1 MPADAATSSPSV
13 PDLQR
18 RIDELSAELR
28 ARTADHEEAL
38 RREGAIAEILQVTNA
53 SAGDLARVFGAM
65 IERATRLC
73 SGACGYI
80 WLYDGQQVVP
90 MAAHAQPEFGEWLR
104 QRGPSIP
111 ASETPLGRL
120 LVDHRLIHVV
130 DAREDPAYRSHQRF
144 RELVDQ
150 GGLRTLLHVPLCK
163 GKDLLGVI
171 TIYRQERRPFT
182 AADIG
187 LLEAFAD
194 QAVIAM
200 ENARLLNELRDRTR
214 DLAESLE
221 YQSATGEVLN
231 VISRSPT
238 DTQPVFE
245 AIAESTARLCQVEF
259 CHVYRFDGEL
269 IHFMASYGHTPHA
282 TEAIRQL
289 YPTPPSRR
297 SCAARAILSGTVEQ
311 VPDIR
316 ADRDYAHGD
325 VADILKT
332 RSVVAVPMLKEGRP
346 VGAIALLR
354 AAPGLFPQRQ
364 IELLQTFADQA
375 VIAINNVRLF
385 DEVQARARDLQE
397 SLEHQTATSD
407 VLKVISRSTFDL
419 HPVLQ
424 TLAET
429 AARLC
434 AAEMCYVLRREG
446 EVFRAAAVAAASLQI
461 EADAVEHLRFLEAHP
476 LSAGRGSLTGRV
488 ALEQRAVQI
497 NDVTADPEYALPE
510 TTTLGKIRTQ
520 VGVPLVREGALIGVI
535 ILSRQRV
542 APFNDRQVELLCT
555 FADQAVIAIENTRLI
570 TEQREA
576 LEQQTAAAE
585 VLQVINASPG
595 NLTPVFE
602 TILVKAHALCGVA
615 FGSLQLYD
623 GERMRAAATHG
634 LVEAFANQLRQGYTP
649 GPNHPIRHLLEG
661 NDFLHMPDLAEIDD
675 PVAQSGARLG
685 GLKTA
690 LFVALRKDNRLL
702 GMIVSARDEVRPFA
716 DKEISLL
723 RSFAAQAVI
732 AMENA
737 RLLTEQREALE
748 QQTATAEVLQVIN
761 SSPGNLAPVFD
772 VMLEK
777 ATRLCEADAG
787 VFGDYRGDH
796 YQVTALRGFPGM
808 GDFPRSLFK
817 PHPETGIG
825 RVASGEDVVHI
836 LDSAAGE
843 AYRAGDPGRRA
854 IVDLGGARTQLCV
867 ALRKDRILLGVFTV
881 WRREVRPFTDKQIAL
896 LQNFAAQAVIAM
908 ENARLLTEQREAL
921 EQQTATAEVLQV
933 INASPGDLAP
943 VFEAMLEKAM
953 TLCSVAFGF
962 LTIYDGK
969 HFTPAAMRGV
979 PPALAEYFAA
989 GMDQPRPGDAHFR
1002 VLEGEDI
1009 VHLDQRD
1016 DEAYRSGSPLRRAI
1030 VDLGSARS
1038 ALVIALRKEG
1048 VVLGALTVYR
1058 KEVRPFSDKEIAL
1071 MQNFAAQAVVAMEN
1085 ARLLTEQREALD
1097 RQTATAEV
1105 LQVINSSPGN
1115 LTPVFDA
1122 MLEKAMTLCGAAFGM
1137 FNTFDGR
1144 HFHSVAMR
1152 GVPEAYAQ
1160 YRMVHPPD
1168 YGPATGPGR
1177 LLAGEDCIHIVDL
1190 TEGDLHQRDPNRRAI
1205 VELGG
1210 ARTILNVALRKE
1222 GVLLG
1227 MIAIYRQEVRPF
1239 ADKQIALLQNFAAQ
1253 AVIAME
1259 NARLLTEQREALEQQ
1274 TATAEVLE
1282 VINAS
1287 PGNLA
1292 PVFDA
1297 MLERAVRLSES
1308 AFGMMNLYENGR
1320 FKGVA
1325 LRGVPPGILS
1335 FEAAP
1340 QPGRHNA
1347 LTRLVNGEDVVHLE
1361 DLKSYR
1367 SYVEGDPRSRNLV
1380 DVCGA
1385 RSLLAVALRKDGRLI
1400 GTLTAYRQEV
1410 RPFSDKQIALLEG
1423 FAAQAVIAIE
1433 NARLLDELRQRTD
1446 DLTES
1451 LEYQTATSEVLEVIG
1466 RSTSD
1471 VQPVLDTMLKAALRL
1486 CRTESGGVAIQHG
1499 DSYRYV
1505 ATLGWDVEADKA
1517 FRSLDIRAGRG
1528 TVAARVIAEGR
1539 IVQVADVA
1547 SDPEFGLPDMA
1558 ERSHWHTAL
1567 GVPLMRNDRPVG
1579 VIAITRD
1586 RVEPFTER
1594 QIALVKTFA
1603 DQAVIAIENARLLN
1617 EQHEALEQQTA
1628 TAEVLQVI
1636 NASPGNLAPVFD
1648 AILDKAH
1655 SLCGAEF
1662 GALLTYDGKSVR
1674 LAAERNLPPAWTN
1687 VVRGP
1692 WLPRHDHPVSR
1703 IIRGE
1708 RLFQIDDMAEIARN
1722 SDDPVVRAALELG
1735 GIRSLLLVPLRKDDA
1750 FLGYITAYRQEVRPF
1765 SDKQIALLEGFA
1777 AQAVI
1782 AIENAR
1788 LLDELRQRQ
1797 AELAR
1802 SVDELT
1808 ATGDVLKVISRSSVD
1823 LKTVLETLVERVARL
1838 CSADQGYM
1846 FRRQDELHHLVAAY
1860 GVSPEGEEFVRTHP
1874 FVPERGTTSGR
1885 VALERRPV
1893 HIVDVL
1899 EDPDYT
1905 YREGQ
1910 AVAGFRTMLGIPLLR
1925 EETLVGV
1932 FVLGRTHVN
1941 PFTSKEIE
1949 LVTTFADQA
1958 VIAIENARLFE
1969 EIRQRQ
1975 AELRVTFD
1983 NMGDGVAMFDADLRL
1998 AAWNRNFQ
2006 KIIGLSDADL
2016 AARPTYEAYLRMLAD
2031 RGEFGADNVEA
2042 ALASRLKDTDK
2053 ELRLERTRTDGTVI
2067 EARRNAVPGGG
2078 FVLIYSDITERK
2090 RSEAEIRAARD
2101 LAETTLK
2108 ELKTAQSSLIHAEKM
2123 ASLGQLTAGIAHEIK
2138 NPLNF
2143 VNNFAGLSVELLDEL
2158 KETMA
2163 SAREVLDA
2171 ERRTEIDETIELL
2184 NTNLDKIASH
2194 GRRADGIVKSMLL
2207 HSRGGSGDRQS
2218 VDINAVLE
2226 EALNLAYHGA
2236 RAQDQSF
2243 NVTLERELQP
2253 DIAPIEIVPQDV
2265 TRVFLNLISNGFYA
2279 VARRARLGGDA
2290 SFRPTL
2296 KVRTKDLGGAVE
2308 IAIRDN
2314 GTGISPEHRAR
2325 LFQPFFTTK
2334 PTGEGTG
2341 LGLSISYDIIT
2352 QQHAG
2357 TIEVDSEPGQFT
2369 QFTVRLPRRGS
2380 AATGRGQA

>member
-1 MPADAATSSPSV
+1 V
-13 PDLQR
+13 L
-18 RIDELSAELR
+18 
-28 ARTADHEEAL
+28 
-38 RREGAIAEILQVTNA
+38 
-53 SAGDLARVFGAM
+53 F
-65 IERATRLC
+65 
-73 SGACGYI
+73 
-80 WLYDGQQVVP
+80 
-90 MAAHAQPEFGEWLR
+90 
-104 QRGPSIP
+104 
-111 ASETPLGRL
+111 
-120 LVDHRLIHVV
+120 
-130 DAREDPAYRSHQRF
+130 RS
-144 RELVDQ
+144 
-150 GGLRTLLHVPLCK
+150 
-163 GKDLLGVI
+163 
-171 TIYRQERRPFT
+171 
-182 AADIG
+182 
-187 LLEAFAD
+187 
-194 QAVIAM
+194 
-200 ENARLLNELRDRTR
+200 
-214 DLAESLE
+214 
-221 YQSATGEVLN
+221 
-231 VISRSPT
+231 
-238 DTQPVFE
+238 
-245 AIAESTARLCQVEF
+245 
-259 CHVYRFDGEL
+259 
-269 IHFMASYGHTPHA
+269 
-282 TEAIRQL
+282 
-289 YPTPPSRR
+289 
-297 SCAARAILSGTVEQ
+297 
-311 VPDIR
+311 
-316 ADRDYAHGD
+316 
-325 VADILKT
+325 
-332 RSVVAVPMLKEGRP
+332 
-346 VGAIALLR
+346 
-354 AAPGLFPQRQ
+354 
-364 IELLQTFADQA
+364 
-375 VIAINNVRLF
+375 
-385 DEVQARARDLQE
+385 
-397 SLEHQTATSD
+397 
-407 VLKVISRSTFDL
+407 
-419 HPVLQ
+419 
-424 TLAET
+424 
-429 AARLC
+429 
-434 AAEMCYVLRREG
+434 
-446 EVFRAAAVAAASLQI
+446 
-461 EADAVEHLRFLEAHP
+461 
-476 LSAGRGSLTGRV
+476 
-488 ALEQRAVQI
+488 
-497 NDVTADPEYALPE
+497 
-510 TTTLGKIRTQ
+510 
-520 VGVPLVREGALIGVI
+520 
-535 ILSRQRV
+535 
-542 APFNDRQVELLCT
+542 
-555 FADQAVIAIENTRLI
+555 
-570 TEQREA
+570 
-576 LEQQTAAAE
+576 
-585 VLQVINASPG
+585 
-595 NLTPVFE
+595 
-602 TILVKAHALCGVA
+602 
-615 FGSLQLYD
+615 
-623 GERMRAAATHG
+623 
-634 LVEAFANQLRQGYTP
+634 
-649 GPNHPIRHLLEG
+649 
-661 NDFLHMPDLAEIDD
+661 
-675 PVAQSGARLG
+675 
-685 GLKTA
+685 
-690 LFVALRKDNRLL
+690 
-702 GMIVSARDEVRPFA
+702 
-716 DKEISLL
+716 
-723 RSFAAQAVI
+723 
-732 AMENA
+732 
-737 RLLTEQREALE
+737 
-748 QQTATAEVLQVIN
+748 
-761 SSPGNLAPVFD
+761 
-772 VMLEK
+772 
-777 ATRLCEADAG
+777 
-787 VFGDYRGDH
+787 
-796 YQVTALRGFPGM
+796 
-808 GDFPRSLFK
+808 
-817 PHPETGIG
+817 
-825 RVASGEDVVHI
+825 
-836 LDSAAGE
+836 
-843 AYRAGDPGRRA
+843 
-854 IVDLGGARTQLCV
+854 
-867 ALRKDRILLGVFTV
+867 
-881 WRREVRPFTDKQIAL
+881 
-896 LQNFAAQAVIAM
+896 
-908 ENARLLTEQREAL
+908 
-921 EQQTATAEVLQV
+921 
-933 INASPGDLAP
+933 
-943 VFEAMLEKAM
+943 
-953 TLCSVAFGF
+953 
-962 LTIYDGK
+962 
-969 HFTPAAMRGV
+969 
-979 PPALAEYFAA
+979 
-989 GMDQPRPGDAHFR
+989 
-1002 VLEGEDI
+1002 
-1009 VHLDQRD
+1009 
-1016 DEAYRSGSPLRRAI
+1016 
-1030 VDLGSARS
+1030 
-1038 ALVIALRKEG
+1038 
-1048 VVLGALTVYR
+1048 
-1058 KEVRPFSDKEIAL
+1058 
-1071 MQNFAAQAVVAMEN
+1071 
-1085 ARLLTEQREALD
+1085 
-1097 RQTATAEV
+1097 
-1105 LQVINSSPGN
+1105 
-1115 LTPVFDA
+1115 
-1122 MLEKAMTLCGAAFGM
+1122 
-1137 FNTFDGR
+1137 
-1144 HFHSVAMR
+1144 
-1152 GVPEAYAQ
+1152 
-1160 YRMVHPPD
+1160 
-1168 YGPATGPGR
+1168 
-1177 LLAGEDCIHIVDL
+1177 
-1190 TEGDLHQRDPNRRAI
+1190 
-1205 VELGG
+1205 
-1210 ARTILNVALRKE
+1210 
-1222 GVLLG
+1222 LLG